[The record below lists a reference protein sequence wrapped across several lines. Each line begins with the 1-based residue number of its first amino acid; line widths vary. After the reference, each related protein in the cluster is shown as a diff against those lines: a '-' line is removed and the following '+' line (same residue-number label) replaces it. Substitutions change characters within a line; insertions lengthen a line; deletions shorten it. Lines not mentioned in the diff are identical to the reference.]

1 VFSAEPDPQPADD
14 ANAPLPRI
22 EVIST
27 QVPAEPAPKR
37 RKVAHTSSAL
47 WVPLKASPSAF
58 VRTAQLLLP
67 SGWALLAAGILLAWR
82 LLIVV
87 ARGDLGRAGNEE
99 LVLAAVGD
107 LAIAHAVT
115 TTLRAMSLTGAP
127 PVTPTADVTRS
138 ASLMLAAMWMLAT
151 LLRMASLVMA
161 AIDKKPIDASFFA
174 AALRDPL
181 GWLSSGA
188 FWVALGTAAASAAV
202 VRYCLTCD
210 METAQALSEA
220 ESKRKFVGGTLAAL
234 AVALALASATA
245 SRADRFGPQ
254 SVAHLPEI
262 AAMRA
267 LNAALHDP
275 ALRATDE

>member
-1 VFSAEPDPQPADD
+1 MTPADPEQHPSVD
-14 ANAPLPRI
+14 LNAPLPRI

-27 QVPAEPAPKR
+27 HLPEEPLPKQ
-37 RKVAHTSSAL
+37 RKAARTSSAL
-47 WVPLKASPSAF
+47 WVPLKASPSHI
-58 VRTAQLLLP
+58 VRNIQLLLP
-67 SGWALLAAGILLAWR
+67 SGWAFLAAGILLSWR

-87 ARGDLGRAGNEE
+87 ARGDFAHASNQELLLAG
-99 LVLAAVGD
+99 LGD
-107 LAIAHAVT
+107 LAIAHAVA
-115 TTLRAMSLTGAP
+115 TTLRAMSLTGVP

-151 LLRMASLVMA
+151 LLRLASLVMA

-174 AALRDPL
+174 AAVRDPL
-181 GWLSSGA
+181 GWLTAGA
-188 FWVALGTAAASAAV
+188 FWMALVTAAASAAV

-210 METAQALSEA
+210 METAQALAEA
-220 ESKRKFVGGTLAAL
+220 ESKRKFVGGTLVAL
-234 AVALALASATA
+234 AVALVLAAATA
-245 SRADRFGPQ
+245 SKADKFGPR

-275 ALRATDE
+275 ALRATEE

>member
-1 VFSAEPDPQPADD
+1 MTPAEPDQPPPVDL
-14 ANAPLPRI
+14 NAPLPRI

-27 QVPAEPAPKR
+27 QVPADPLPKK
-37 RKVAHTSSAL
+37 RKAAKTSSAI
-47 WVPLKASPSAF
+47 WVPLKASPSLI
-58 VRTAQLLLP
+58 VRNLQLLLP
-67 SGWALLAAGILLAWR
+67 SGWALLAAAILLAWR

-87 ARGDLGRAGNEE
+87 ARGDFARAGNEE
-99 LVLAAVGD
+99 LLLAGLGD
-107 LAIAHAVT
+107 LAIAHAVA
-115 TTLRAMSLTGAP
+115 TTLRAMSLTGVP

-138 ASLMLAAMWMLAT
+138 ASLMLAATWMLAT
-151 LLRMASLVMA
+151 LLRMASLMMA
-161 AIDKKPIDASFFA
+161 AIDKKPIDASFFVA
-174 AALRDPL
+174 AVRDPV
-181 GWLSSGA
+181 GWLTSGA
-188 FWVALGTAAASAAV
+188 FWMALVTAAASAAV

-220 ESKRKFVGGTLAAL
+220 ESKPKFVGATLAAL
-234 AVALALASATA
+234 AVALVLAAATA
-245 SRADRFGPQ
+245 SRADKFGPR